1 MLFRKGNAT
10 VIDTQHWLA
19 VDGFCRVLLMVT
31 LDRTPNGIDQS
42 DGDSTVP
49 EVWG

>member
-1 MLFRKGNAT
+1 MSLGKGNAS

-31 LDRTPNGIDQS
+31 LDSAPNVIR
-42 DGDSTVP
+42 P
-49 EVWG
+49 E